1 MHLDPKLDYV
11 APVSCSN
18 CPRLAAFLDKS
29 RQDNPDWHNAPVP
42 SFGSI
47 NAEILILGL
56 APGLRG
62 ANRTGRPFTGDFA
75 GDTLYQTLISHGF
88 ASGNYDPNG
97 NDTLS
102 LINVRIANA
111 VRCVP
116 PQNKPI
122 GLEINNCRPFLSTE
136 LERMHQLKVIL
147 CLGRIAHDTLIRH
160 FKLSAK
166 DHLFSHCKSHKIELD
181 LSLLNS
187 YHCSRYNVN
196 TGRLTQHM
204 FDDVFIKLMR
214 LIK

>member
-18 CPRLAAFLDKS
+18 CPRLVAFLDKS
-29 RQDNPDWHNAPVP
+29 RQDNPNWHNAPVP

-88 ASGNYDPNG
+88 ASGNYDPNA

-160 FKLSAK
+160 FKLPAK
-166 DHLFSHCKSHKIELD
+166 DHLFSHCKSHKIKPD

-196 TGRLTQHM
+196 TGRLTQPM
-204 FDDVFIKLMR
+204 FDDVFIKLTH